1 MRRAWAV
8 ACLVLLV
15 ALVLIG
21 LMVLDEQRYR
31 SCIAEGGLP
40 EGQER
45 SVERVIDE
53 TLGKVPDKECH
64 RVSPL

>member
-1 MRRAWAV
+1 
-8 ACLVLLV
+8 LVLLV
-15 ALVLIG
+15 VLVVVG

-31 SCIAEGGLP
+31 SCVAEGGLP

-45 SVERVIDE
+45 SIDRMMDE

-64 RVSPL
+64 RVSPF